1 MNIEW
6 HYSAFENIIY
16 CVSQK
21 ECDQKV
27 FFENGKWNHCVT
39 YKNLVKE
46 KKNLREKINFCLKIC
61 VCECCCFALLLVGRC
76 VCYLFFSFFIR
87 FVVVVAVAI
96 FFVVTDQLYWQSNKK
111 RVKNEN
117 DKKGRYQSQ
126 YNKNWIK
133 WRKSHVKNGCIK
145 SSRDHIFTKTCVH
158 HMCAPFFFTQ

>member
-1 MNIEW
+1 MALFCIRKYHILCIAKGVRPKSIFRKWKMKSLCDIQKPCEREEK
-6 HYSAFENIIY
+6 SQRKDQLLSENM
-16 CVSQK
+16 CMRM
-21 ECDQKV
+21 
-27 FFENGKWNHCVT
+27 
-39 YKNLVKE
+39 L
-46 KKNLREKINFCLKIC
+46 LL
-61 VCECCCFALLLVGRC
+61 CFALLLVGRC